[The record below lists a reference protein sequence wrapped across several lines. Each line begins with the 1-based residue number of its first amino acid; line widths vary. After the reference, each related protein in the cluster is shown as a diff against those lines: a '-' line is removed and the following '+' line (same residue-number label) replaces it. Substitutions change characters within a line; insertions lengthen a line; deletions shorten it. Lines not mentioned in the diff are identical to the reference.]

1 MTGHERRPHP
11 YRILAVDTRDPEAT
25 ALVRVRQFD
34 VDDPIASLPV
44 SLNAADHLEIDFDT
58 PYHATYKSA
67 LYGLERVDY
76 AQLPVNFD
84 RYREP
89 DQARIVNRML
99 AVLEA
104 AQAGHDLE
112 TGAFAVRGLGLA

>member
-1 MTGHERRPHP
+1 M
-11 YRILAVDTRDPEAT
+11 
-25 ALVRVRQFD
+25 RVRQFD

-44 SLNAADHLEIDFDT
+44 SLNAADRLEIDFDT
-58 PYHATYKSA
+58 PYHAIYKSA

-99 AVLEA
+99 SVLEA
-104 AQAGHDLE
+104 AQAGTDLE
-112 TGAFAVRGLGLA
+112 SGPFPARALDLTEALQALDTLRSVAPGT